1 MMDYAMEQE
10 MEMEALTSILMDD
23 LQAVSPDKIPSDWSC
38 EGGAWRVE
46 VSPQDEEAA
55 EALAIAPKAELVFA
69 HPAKYPEELPLLRID
84 ALQGMDDAEL
94 AAVRAK
100 ADEAAEEYLG
110 MASIY
115 SVLQA
120 MQEALDA
127 VVAEQAARGGAG
139 GGSAAREETDEQ
151 RQARER
157 AAEEA
162 RIAELRRH
170 GTPVTPE
177 AFHAWADKF
186 EAERQAAK
194 EAERLARGVAD
205 DGQRLTGKQWF
216 LQQEALHRGVEEPE
230 LGEGEE
236 DGEGDDRD
244 TWECRRERGE
254 EDEDEIDFDDD
265 DDDDDDDDLLDQ
277 LAAEKGL

>member
-1 MMDYAMEQE
+1 MDYAMEQE
-10 MEMEALTSILMDD
+10 MEVEALQSILMDD
-23 LQAVSPDKIPSDWSC
+23 LHALVPGKVPAGWAP
-38 EGGAWRVE
+38 EGQVWRVE
-46 VSPQDEEAA
+46 VSPQDAEEA
-55 EALAIAPKAELVFA
+55 ECLAIAPKAELVFA
-69 HPAKYPEELPLLRID
+69 HTAKYPEELPLLRVD
-84 ALQGMDDAEL
+84 AMQGLDDAEL
-94 AAVRAK
+94 ARVRAK
-100 ADEAAEEYLG
+100 ATEAAEEYLG

-120 MQEALDA
+120 MQEALDE
-127 VVAEQAARGGAG
+127 VVAEQASRGGAG
-139 GGSAAREETDEQ
+139 AGGLAAREETEEQ

-170 GTPVTPE
+170 GTAVTPE
-177 AFHAWADKF
+177 AFHAWAETF
-186 EAERQAAK
+186 EAEREAAK
-194 EAERLARGVAD
+194 EAERAAKGLVED
-205 DGQRLTGKQWF
+205 HQKLTGKQWF

-244 TWECRRERGE
+244 TWECRRERASDD
-254 EDEDEIDFDDD
+254 DEDDDLVFEDDD
-265 DDDDDDDDLLDQ
+265 DDDELLNQ